1 MNTIDQSPDA
11 APGSPIT
18 IERRDAIVIARLNR
32 PATRN
37 AIDEEMGPALVQLC
51 ADVNADLDVRCMVLT
66 GNGPAFCAGG
76 NVKDMHARKGMYAGP
91 AAEIRRAFHA
101 GIQQVPLAFYAL
113 EVPVVAAVNGPAV
126 GAGFDLSLMCDI
138 RIAADSATF
147 AESFVRLGLV
157 SGDGGAWWLTRIA
170 GAARAHEMT
179 LTGDSLTAAQAL
191 AWGIVSATASSERLL
206 DDALSIAARIARHPP
221 HSLRLNKRLL
231 RDAERSALEGHL
243 QFAASL
249 QAIAMHTDDLREGV
263 AAALE
268 KRTPVFRGS

>member
-1 MNTIDQSPDA
+1 MSAADQRDA
-11 APGSPIT
+11 PIVV
-18 IERRDAIVIARLNR
+18 ERRDTIVIARLNR

-51 ADVNADLDVRCMVLT
+51 ADVNADLGVRCMVLT

-76 NVKDMHARKGMYAGP
+76 NVKDMHARNGMYAGP

-101 GIQQVPLAFYAL
+101 AIQQVPLAFNAL

-138 RIAADSATF
+138 RIASESATF

-170 GAARAHEMT
+170 GAARAYQMT
-179 LTGDSLTAAQAL
+179 LTGESITAAQAL
-191 AWGIVSATASSERLL
+191 DWGIVSSVTSNERLL
-206 DDALSIAARIARHPP
+206 GDALAIATRIAQHPP
-221 HSLRLNKRLL
+221 HSLRLNKRML
-231 RDAERSALEGHL
+231 RDAERSSLESHL
-243 QFAASL
+243 QLAASL
-249 QAIAMHTDDLREGV
+249 QAIALHTDDLREGV

-268 KRTPVFRGS
+268 KRPPVFRGS